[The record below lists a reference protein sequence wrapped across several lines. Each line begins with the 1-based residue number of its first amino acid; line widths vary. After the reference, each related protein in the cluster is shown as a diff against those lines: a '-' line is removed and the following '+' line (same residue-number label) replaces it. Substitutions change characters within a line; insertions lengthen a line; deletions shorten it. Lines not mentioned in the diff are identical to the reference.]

1 MRILHTVLALGLCGS
16 ALSGC
21 MNTAEDKDLEGI
33 SLAGGNAI
41 AVNTAL
47 QVIDPWPAGVQDTDF
62 PVPRRPSRRIDVD
75 RRCDQ
80 RRHGRL
86 DLAHA
91 VIARLE
97 QIDTA
102 LCKSVEK

>member
-1 MRILHTVLALGLCGS
+1 
-16 ALSGC
+16 

-62 PVPRRPSRRIDVD
+62 PVPADHPGGSTSTGDATGGGTGD
-75 RRCDQ
+75 STSLTQ
-80 RRHGRL
+80 
-86 DLAHA
+86 
-91 VIARLE
+91 
-97 QIDTA
+97 
-102 LCKSVEK
+102 